1 MGKLEYGKGEWD
13 VGKGNMSQVNTEQ
26 GNTGNWITEMKYK
39 NKHCMAQKG
48 IKE

>member
-1 MGKLEYGKGEWD
+1 M
-13 VGKGNMSQVNTEQ
+13 GKGNMSQVNTEQ

-39 NKHCMAQKG
+39 NKHCMAEKG